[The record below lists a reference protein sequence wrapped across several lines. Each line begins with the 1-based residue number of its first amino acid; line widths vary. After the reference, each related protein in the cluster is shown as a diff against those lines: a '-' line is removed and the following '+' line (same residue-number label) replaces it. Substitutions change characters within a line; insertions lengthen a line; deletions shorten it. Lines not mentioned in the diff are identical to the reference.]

1 MDRHIV
7 CYQIPSFE
15 IAVTRL
21 TTPTLRDRPVAV
33 VPLHTSRALIREV
46 SREAQQE
53 GVVPGMAVEHA
64 RRLCPSL
71 QVLAPEPTRVHQAQ
85 QALTEIIAQRA
96 PVWEVVRPGHL
107 FLDLTGTTRLC
118 GPVSNTGL
126 YLEREISRRY
136 GLAGSVG
143 VGSNKLV
150 SRLATS
156 LLDPLQLYEVRQGS
170 EPTFMSPLSVT
181 ALPWLA
187 RAHAKTVLTALTDLN
202 LLTWGDIAEVQL
214 SHLEIVLGQH
224 AGLLHRWSEGI
235 DSTPVFAPRQQPK
248 VDASVTFDPDEIDDA
263 RLLGHLYRL
272 LERVCTRLR
281 MLQRFCQRVSLSIR
295 HSDQLEVTRRET
307 LAQGTAWEG
316 DLFPTLKRLFV
327 SCTTRRVRLR
337 AMTVSAEMLL
347 PWEDQLPLFV
357 EAHHTTARSHRLAV
371 ALDTV
376 RGKFGER
383 AIWVGRTHGC

>member
-1 MDRHIV
+1 MDRQIV

-15 IAVTRL
+15 IALTRL

-33 VPLHTSRALIREV
+33 VPLYTPRALLREV

-53 GVVPGMAVEHA
+53 GIVPGMAVEHA

-71 QVLAPEPTRVHQAQ
+71 RVLAPEPTRVQQAQ

-107 FLDLTGTTRLC
+107 FLDLTGTTRLF

-170 EPTFMSPLSVT
+170 EPSFMSPLSVT
-181 ALPWLA
+181 ALPGLA
-187 RAHAKTVLTALTDLN
+187 RAHAKTVLSTLTDLN
-202 LLTWGDIAEVQL
+202 LLTW
-214 SHLEIVLGQH
+214 EIG
-224 AGLLHRWSEGI
+224 R
-235 DSTPVFAPRQQPK
+235 
-248 VDASVTFDPDEIDDA
+248 ASC
-263 RLLGHLYRL
+263 R
-272 LERVCTRLR
+272 ERVYGL
-281 MLQRFCQRVSLSIR
+281 V
-295 HSDQLEVTRRET
+295 
-307 LAQGTAWEG
+307 
-316 DLFPTLKRLFV
+316 
-327 SCTTRRVRLR
+327 
-337 AMTVSAEMLL
+337 
-347 PWEDQLPLFV
+347 
-357 EAHHTTARSHRLAV
+357 
-371 ALDTV
+371 
-376 RGKFGER
+376 
-383 AIWVGRTHGC
+383 